1 MASLGEAIQGAVGQ
15 PASVRIGQVDSVF
28 PLVISAEGVPF
39 EDVGLLGSYGPALGD
54 VVALVGQSTA
64 AGSDPASWL
73 ALGPLT
79 GLGAAGRGI
88 SGTLTA
94 QSNATLNLTSAVQ
107 SVGGTSVTF
116 TTARPGAVVLASW
129 TADFE
134 VIAAAATTGVCF
146 MYVDGVAQAH
156 QALVQMPV
164 AAALGRWTCGQTA
177 VVQLAAA
184 GAHTIN
190 LRGQRVGGADNQI
203 RLNPVHTN
211 WSGLLLQ

>member
-15 PASVRIGQVDSVF
+15 PATVRIGRVDSVF

-54 VVALVGQSTA
+54 TVALLGQSTA
-64 AGSDPASWL
+64 VGSDPASWL
-73 ALGPLT
+73 ALGSLT
-79 GLGAAGRGI
+79 GGSSGRGI
-88 SGTLTA
+88 SALLGS

-116 TTARPGAVVLASW
+116 QTARPNATILVSW

-134 VIAAAATTGVCF
+134 VIGAVVTTGVCF
-146 MYVDGVAQAH
+146 LYVDGVAQSR
-156 QALVQMPV
+156 QAVMQMPV
-164 AAALGRWTCGQTA
+164 AATSGRWTCGQTA
-177 VVQLAAA
+177 LVTLATA
-184 GAHTIN
+184 GDHTIN

-203 RLNPVHTN
+203 RLNPVHTC
-211 WSGLLLQ
+211 WSGLLMQ